1 MCPVTV
7 ERFKFKQSA
16 FERKRFVFSGFRV
29 CLSTPVDVWSLQ
41 LLWQAC
47 TVDCSEPWE
56 RKLLNTVL
64 ISSKGLENLHEVR
77 RFCRSRPEDNKLC
90 IVSYRIVF
98 SIHDVSFS
106 FFPLHYITL
115 RGAFSFYTI
124 FCVSMLQCSWLSQ
137 VLKALLKECCFL
149 VCVSKV
155 DTSAFLHLCMYQHD
169 SALQRREKKPTLS

>member
-47 TVDCSEPWE
+47 TVSPERENCSIQCLSLA
-56 RKLLNTVL
+56 KVL
-64 ISSKGLENLHEVR
+64 RISMKSDVSVGQDQKTISS
-77 RFCRSRPEDNKLC
+77 
-90 IVSYRIVF
+90 VSYRIVF

>member
-1 MCPVTV
+1 MFFLVSESVCPPPLMCEACSFYEKHVLLIVVSP
-7 ERFKFKQSA
+7 ERENCSIQ
-16 FERKRFVFSGFRV
+16 
-29 CLSTPVDVWSLQ
+29 CLSLAKVLRISMKSDVSVGQ
-41 LLWQAC
+41 DQK
-47 TVDCSEPWE
+47 T
-56 RKLLNTVL
+56 
-64 ISSKGLENLHEVR
+64 ISS
-77 RFCRSRPEDNKLC
+77 
-90 IVSYRIVF
+90 VSYRIVF